1 MEQKQEEIAI
11 AVDHISK
18 VYKLYDKPMDR
29 MVEASGL
36 TKKKKYR
43 EHFAL
48 SDVSF
53 QVKKGEFITI
63 VGHSGCGESKKTSG
77 TCRIG
82 RSRKQL
88 SKPVVRRYVTACRNC
103 QRAGKQSDDPASG

>member
-29 MVEASGL
+29 MVEALGL

-53 QVKKGEFITI
+53 QVKKGEC
-63 VGHSGCGESKKTSG
+63 VGIIRHEWFRQIHDSKDYNRCIESD
-77 TCRIG
+77 
-82 RSRKQL
+82 
-88 SKPVVRRYVTACRNC
+88 RRYSL
-103 QRAGKQSDDPASG
+103 Q

>member
-29 MVEASGL
+29 MVEALGL

-53 QVKKGEFITI
+53 QVKK
-63 VGHSGCGESKKTSG
+63 
-77 TCRIG
+77 
-82 RSRKQL
+82 
-88 SKPVVRRYVTACRNC
+88 
-103 QRAGKQSDDPASG
+103 

>member
-29 MVEASGL
+29 MVEALGL

-53 QVKKGEFITI
+53 QVKKEN
-63 VGHSGCGESKKTSG
+63 VWE
-77 TCRIG
+77 
-82 RSRKQL
+82 L
-88 SKPVVRRYVTACRNC
+88 SARMV
-103 QRAGKQSDDPASG
+103 PANPRF

>member
-29 MVEASGL
+29 MVEALGL

-53 QVKKGEFITI
+53 QVKKGECVGIIGTNGSGKSTTMNTTYAIITEDI
-63 VGHSGCGESKKTSG
+63 FAGSKG
-77 TCRIG
+77 DAYRLI
-82 RSRKQL
+82 
-88 SKPVVRRYVTACRNC
+88 
-103 QRAGKQSDDPASG
+103 

>member
-29 MVEASGL
+29 MVEALGL

-53 QVKKGEFITI
+53 QVKKENAW
-63 VGHSGCGESKKTSG
+63 E
-77 TCRIG
+77 
-82 RSRKQL
+82 L
-88 SKPVVRRYVTACRNC
+88 SVRMAPVNPQFLRL
-103 QRAGKQSDDPASG
+103 

>member
-29 MVEASGL
+29 MVEALGL

-53 QVKKGEFITI
+53 QVKREN
-63 VGHSGCGESKKTSG
+63 VWE
-77 TCRIG
+77 
-82 RSRKQL
+82 L
-88 SKPVVRRYVTACRNC
+88 SARMVPVNPRFLRL
-103 QRAGKQSDDPASG
+103 

>member
-29 MVEASGL
+29 MVEALGL

-53 QVKKGEFITI
+53 QVKKGECVGIITY
-63 VGHSGCGESKKTSG
+63 SKRQNPGIAGAWS
-77 TCRIG
+77 RI
-82 RSRKQL
+82 
-88 SKPVVRRYVTACRNC
+88 
-103 QRAGKQSDDPASG
+103 